1 MKKYILAAFI
11 ALAFAPIVSAQEYTT
26 IDGFIKYKYGQ
37 SAKME
42 FPRDF
47 GVDMPTGKS
56 FGYSKNISKPFNDG
70 TYFIKLESFATG
82 TADVKDRASDIVLV
96 LDVSGS
102 MNTNYTTNVH
112 EPLLTDRT
120 ANYQSAGNPAGAYD
134 YNNCGDPNASQRN
147 QRYVRYQG
155 EYYLVGRGRTN
166 GNSGNFFL
174 YFDANGTRYYLDH
187 YTITTV
193 MPTSYDTQYEAWWG
207 YALYRLR
214 PTNATRLHALKES
227 VAAFIEEIQ
236 DNDLYM
242 TDDDGNKVRRTDEDG
257 NPTKLGNR
265 VSIVKYAA
273 GIYNSSNLLAEGNH
287 FDSNGYNNSELVK
300 NFTDVDDTG
309 VNQLIKSIASLDQSG
324 PTRVDNGM
332 TIANAVL
339 AQPEPVAGRLS
350 NKTIVMFTD
359 GVPTTS
365 TAFSTDVANSAIN
378 SANTAKT
385 TYNAKVFAVGILT
398 DDSGNTG
405 IYMNRVS
412 SNYKNATS
420 LTNSEAVR
428 VSTIYYIN
436 ATSGNLKDVFI
447 AIAKQSGGS
456 SAALSSSTSNVDV
469 VSNSFILPPG
479 TNTSNISERV
489 RVFTAPLEE
498 IDDDGNYVFGTETL
512 AGYATDTYDVLD
524 EGGNVIGTYKV
535 DEVQN
540 PNGNTPPTLPITVT
554 LEGTHGIKVTNF
566 DYTNNWCGP
575 IKNQAHQVT
584 GYHGHKIIILIPIMM
599 DDNAVGGPNVETNAE
614 GSGIYAKDG
623 DDDAFVEFKS
633 PTVSLPVNI
642 HIEKTGLEGKES
654 ARFMIE
660 RAILPESGKIE
671 DIDDDD
677 WVYVT
682 TVFVTNSEDHAKF
695 TDDGNPIV
703 RIRGL
708 AANKSEN
715 EGYIYRVTE
724 ENWSWSYSPDTTT
737 NPSVQYTDTNHI
749 TNPFTFD
756 NDKKD
761 RIDILIRHAESKVK
775 NVFKGGGVETQ
786 EYDDSKNN

>member
-82 TADVKDRASDIVLV
+82 TADVEDRASDIVLV

-102 MNTNYTTNVH
+102 MNSNYTTNVY
-112 EPLLTDRT
+112 EPVVTDRAAST
-120 ANYQSAGNPAGAYD
+120 TYGSPAGSYD
-134 YNNCGDPNASQRN
+134 YNLCSNAETGDNARFI
-147 QRYVRYQG
+147 RYEG
-155 EYYLVGRGRTN
+155 KYYPILRGRTN
-166 GNSGNFFL
+166 GTTGGFFL
-174 YFDANGTRYYLDH
+174 YFTVNGTPYYLDR
-187 YTITTV
+187 YEITTT
-193 MPTSYDTQYEAWWG
+193 MPTGYTSNQRQAWWG
-207 YALYRLR
+207 YATYRLR
-214 PTNATRLHALKES
+214 SNATRLHALKES
-227 VAAFIEEIQ
+227 VVAFIDEIQ

-242 TDDDGNKVRRTDEDG
+242 TDEDGNKVRRTNEDG
-257 NPTKLGNR
+257 TLKRLGNR
-265 VSIVKYAA
+265 VSIVKYA
-273 GIYNSSNLLAEGNH
+273 GNIYDEDNLLTEGNH
-287 FDSNGYNNSELVK
+287 KYNNNNYNNSELVI
-300 NFTDVDDTG
+300 NFTDVDDSG
-309 VNQLIKSIASLDQSG
+309 VDNLIKALAGLTQG
-324 PTRVDNGM
+324 GATRVDYGLR
-332 TIANAVL
+332 IGNAVL
-339 AQPEPVAGRLS
+339 AQPEPVQGRLC
-350 NKTIVMFTD
+350 NKTVVMFTD
-359 GVPTTS
+359 GEPTSDRTW
-365 TAFSTDVANSAIN
+365 DNNVANAAIN
-378 SANTAKT
+378 NANTAKT
-385 TYNAKVFAVGILT
+385 SYKAKVFAVGILT
-398 DDSGNTG
+398 NETDDIRT
-405 IYMNRVS
+405 YMNRVS
-412 SNYKNATS
+412 SNYRNATS
-420 LTNSEAVR
+420 MTNTEAVR

-436 ATSGNLKDVFI
+436 ATSGDLKDVFV

-479 TNTSNISERV
+479 TNTTNIGDRV
-489 RVFTAPLEE
+489 RVFTAPLDE
-498 IDDDGNYVFGTETL
+498 IDEDGNYIFGTETL

-575 IKNQAHQVT
+575 IKNQAHQIT